1 MMTEFLR
8 IFLPVYFLVFIAAAF
23 GYRIYIT
30 WKRTGLKP
38 YFLGK
43 PDSVHGIMGV
53 LLIIGVLSCLAVALI
68 YSFSPLLYQSFG
80 PIAAMQRTDL
90 NLLGMFLLLV
100 SLAWI
105 VTAQAQMGA
114 SWRIG
119 VDENQKTDLVTTGV
133 FRFSRNPIYLGMAVT
148 LIGLF
153 LVLPTSMTLSL
164 LIGGIATIH
173 LQILLEEQYL
183 QKKHG
188 QAFVTYTKKVRRWI

>member
-1 MMTEFLR
+1 MTEFLK

-30 WKRTGLKP
+30 WKRTGIKP

-43 PDSVHGIMGV
+43 PDSLHGIMGI
-53 LLIIGVLSCLAVALI
+53 LIIVGVLTCLTVALI
-68 YSFSPLLYQSFG
+68 YSFSTSLYQTFG
-80 PIAAMQRTDL
+80 PIASMQRNDL
-90 NLLGMFLLLV
+90 NLFGVFLLLI

-105 VTAQAQMGA
+105 VFSQAQMGA

-119 VDENQKTDLVTTGV
+119 VDESQKTDLITMGV

-153 LVLPTSMTLSL
+153 FVLPTLTTLSL
-164 LIGGIATIH
+164 LVGGIATIH
-173 LQILLEEQYL
+173 LQILLEEQDL

-188 QAFVTYTKKVRRWI
+188 QVFTDYAKKVRRWI